1 MKLKKCV
8 AAICAALMAVTGLG
22 GCGNQSSKTI
32 TEIEFANYQG
42 CSGDVW
48 IKQAAARFE
57 ALKATES
64 YETGKTGVRI
74 NVSNVKQIPYTSLN
88 SEGYD
93 IYIGENKANI
103 YEMASSGFLLDLG
116 EVVSGIEDRI
126 NPDAI
131 KRIKG
136 ADGNYYGLPHYEWYT
151 GVSYDQDFFK
161 EANLYLAAPD
171 ALSRTVRSKFG
182 EIKFVR
188 SANERKSCGPDG
200 EYGTSDDGLPS
211 SLQEFI
217 MLLSAIKDEGGR
229 SPIIMSGA
237 CIDYAFFLVDGIW
250 AALAGK
256 DQIKTIYS
264 LDSGGQKIVEVV
276 TGYTDEDLFYSGSG
290 LKKPT
295 TEMIAIDESNGYKIY
310 DMASR
315 YYALCALELIYKEG
329 WFEESFF
336 KSSTKTNV
344 QAQYSFINEAK
355 AGILYDASFWCSE
368 AVRNGNF
375 ETYFRQHPGEEERNV
390 SFMPLPTT
398 LEGSVEEGRGK
409 KQALLDVGASQ
420 LFVSKRVENNEG
432 KKKAVMDF
440 LKFLYSD
447 AELAAFT
454 ETTGLKIPISY
465 EYDGTKLNDYFS
477 KLTKYV
483 EESEVVYFAS
493 DSTIVN
499 KNLEAFALTW
509 SGPINRPRY
518 GNDEIAKGFLEAM
531 KNYGYTARDIFDNTK
546 KSESGWGNLQK

>member
-1 MKLKKCV
+1 
-8 AAICAALMAVTGLG
+8 
-22 GCGNQSSKTI
+22 
-32 TEIEFANYQG
+32 
-42 CSGDVW
+42 
-48 IKQAAARFE
+48 
-57 ALKATES
+57 
-64 YETGKTGVRI
+64 
-74 NVSNVKQIPYTSLN
+74 
-88 SEGYD
+88 
-93 IYIGENKANI
+93 
-103 YEMASSGFLLDLG
+103 
-116 EVVSGIEDRI
+116 
-126 NPDAI
+126 
-131 KRIKG
+131 
-136 ADGNYYGLPHYEWYT
+136 
-151 GVSYDQDFFK
+151 
-161 EANLYLAAPD
+161 
-171 ALSRTVRSKFG
+171 
-182 EIKFVR
+182 
-188 SANERKSCGPDG
+188 
-200 EYGTSDDGLPS
+200 
-211 SLQEFI
+211 
-217 MLLSAIKDEGGR
+217 MLLSAIKEVGGR

-264 LDSGGQKIVEVV
+264 LNSNGQKIVEVV
-276 TGYTDEDLFYSGSG
+276 TGYTDEDLFYDGSG

-390 SFMPLPTT
+390 SFMPLPTI
-398 LEGSVEEGRGK
+398 LDGSVEEGQGK

-454 ETTGLKIPISY
+454 ETTGLKIPICAYVVGSDKQTALRQRRNRKRLPRSD
-465 EYDGTKLNDYFS
+465 EKLRLYRS
-477 KLTKYV
+477 
-483 EESEVVYFAS
+483 
-493 DSTIVN
+493 
-499 KNLEAFALTW
+499 
-509 SGPINRPRY
+509 RY
-518 GNDEIAKGFLEAM
+518 IRQ
-531 KNYGYTARDIFDNTK
+531 Y
-546 KSESGWGNLQK
+546 QKERKRLG